1 MEESCL
7 STIKFASAQRICTVV
22 AAVVAVVFCHAVALA
37 GTTVVSE
44 SAGAK
49 PKAAKSYIY
58 RYTLK
63 DKQGCTYSLA
73 KPLAFLSAKALERR
87 KRQGLEIDSTDLPVS
102 SAYTR
107 RFNVE
112 GARLVGT
119 SRWNNTVIVSVSDT
133 DVANALSRLSCV
145 RAYKMV
151 WQSPDSIL
159 PQSKRLKYH
168 TSYYSWDSIPTSLHA
183 AAKEQIATI
192 NGLKLHRK
200 GFLGKGI
207 TIAVLDGGFMNADS
221 LPAFAHTSILGMHD
235 FVNPSSQDGICQET
249 DHGTKVLSAMA
260 ANAPN
265 VYVGCAPDASYWLLR
280 CEDRQTEQPV
290 EEDYWAM
297 AAEFADSVGVDM
309 INSSLG
315 YYHFD
320 NKADDYR
327 YRDMDGHTTF
337 ISRTASMLAGKGII
351 LVNSAGNSGMGPWKK
366 ITFPADAEDIITVGA
381 LTPTMANAPFSGVGP
396 TQDGRVKPDVMAPGS
411 PASLISGRG
420 TVVQDMGTSFA
431 TPLVCGMTACLWQAF
446 PMLTAREI
454 IQIVRQ
460 SADNSDQP
468 NNVFGYGVADFGKA
482 FDMGQAL
489 QRAKTNSEK
498 TWTTTGD

>member
-1 MEESCL
+1 MEESYL
-7 STIKFASAQRICTVV
+7 SAVSTIFIRRIRCIITATV
-22 AAVVAVVFCHAVALA
+22 AALLCHAVALA
-37 GTTVVSE
+37 DTT
-44 SAGAK
+44 SADECAGMK
-49 PKAAKSYIY
+49 SKVHKSYIY
-58 RYTLK
+58 RYFLK
-63 DKQGCTYSLA
+63 NKQGCTYSLA
-73 KPLAFLSAKALERR
+73 NPLAFLSAKAVERR
-87 KRQGLEIDSTDLPVS
+87 RRQGLEVDSTDLPVS
-102 SAYTR
+102 TAYTQM
-107 RFNVE
+107 FNVE

-133 DVANALSRLSCV
+133 AVANSLAKLRCV
-145 RAYKMV
+145 AAYKMV

-159 PQSKRLKYH
+159 PPSKRLKRH
-168 TSYYSWDSIPTSLHA
+168 ATYYSWDSIPSSLHA
-183 AAKEQIATI
+183 AAREQMAAI
-192 NGLKLHRK
+192 NGLGLHRK
-200 GFLGKGI
+200 GFTGKGV

-221 LPAFAHTSILGMHD
+221 LSAFAHTSILGMHD
-235 FVNPSSQDGICQET
+235 FVNPSVRGNLCQET

-280 CEDRQTEQPV
+280 CEDRRSEQPV

-297 AAEFADSVGVDM
+297 AAEFADSVGAEM

-327 YRDMDGHTTF
+327 YRDMDGHTAL
-337 ISRTASMLAGKGII
+337 ISHTASMLAGKGII

-381 LTPTMANAPFSGVGP
+381 ITPTGCNAPFSGVGP

-431 TPLVCGMTACLWQAF
+431 TPIVCGMTACLWQAL
-446 PMLTAREI
+446 PQLTAKDI
-454 IQIVRQ
+454 MQIVRQ
-460 SADNSDQP
+460 SAGNSDHP
-468 NNVFGYGVADFGKA
+468 DNIFGYGVADFGRA
-482 FDMGQAL
+482 LDMGQAL
-489 QRAKTNSEK
+489 QKKRTNSSK
-498 TWTTTGD
+498 TWNTTGD

>member
-1 MEESCL
+1 MKANKLSEEKLTTARRGCL
-7 STIKFASAQRICTVV
+7 AIAATV
-22 AAVVAVVFCHAVALA
+22 AAVLCHAVALA
-37 GTTVVSE
+37 GNPPVGE
-44 SAGAK
+44 SAGTK
-49 PKAAKSYIY
+49 PAVHKSYIY
-58 RYTLK
+58 RYFLK
-63 DKQGCTYSLA
+63 DKHGCACNLA
-73 KPLAFLSAKALERR
+73 EPSAFLSVKAIERR
-87 KRQGLEIDSTDLPVS
+87 KRQGLAVDSTDLPVS
-102 SAYTR
+102 ADYTR
-107 RFNVE
+107 MFNVE
-112 GARLVGT
+112 GARLVGA
-119 SRWNNTVIVSVSDT
+119 SRWNNTVIVSVNDT
-133 DVANALSRLSCV
+133 SVANALAKLRCV
-145 RAYKMV
+145 TAYKKV

-159 PQSKRLKYH
+159 PRPKRLKCH
-168 TSYYSWDSIPTSLHA
+168 AAYYSWDSIPSSLHA
-183 AAKEQIATI
+183 AAREQIATI
-192 NGLKLHRK
+192 NGLSLHRK
-200 GFLGKGI
+200 GFTGKGI

-221 LPAFAHTSILGMHD
+221 LSAFSHTSILGVHD
-235 FVNPSSQDGICQET
+235 FVDRSSPESLCQET

-297 AAEFADSVGVDM
+297 AAEYADSVGADM

-327 YRDMDGHTTF
+327 YRDMDGHTAI
-337 ISRTASMLAGKGII
+337 ISRTASLLAGKGII

-381 LTPTMANAPFSGVGP
+381 ITPTKINAPFSGVGP

-411 PASLISGRG
+411 PTSLISGRG

-431 TPLVCGMTACLWQAF
+431 TPLVCGMAACLWQAL
-446 PMLTAREI
+446 PQLTAKDIMQI
-454 IQIVRQ
+454 IRQ
-460 SADNSDQP
+460 SADNSGHPD
-468 NNVFGYGVADFGKA
+468 NICGYGVADFGKA

-489 QRAKTNSEK
+489 QRNKTNGK